1 MIVPALSHDALLADI
16 RSADCDPGQLHLWWL
31 GQSGF
36 LVHAPGLQSQG
47 RYLLF
52 DPYLSDSL
60 TKKYATTDKP
70 HVRMTELAVD
80 PARLDFVDVVTSS
93 HNHTDHLDGDTLV
106 PLIEVNPKLI
116 VVVPAANRE
125 FAAERLR
132 VPAERLTTIDDD
144 GSVSAAEFTIHAL
157 PAAHET
163 IERDE
168 QGRCRFLGYVVQ
180 VGDWTIYHSGDTL
193 LYDGIQERLREWQ
206 IDVAILPI
214 NGRAPERRVAGN
226 LWGREAAQL
235 AQEIGARCVIPCHYD
250 MFEFN
255 TALPDDFVDECT
267 RLEQAH
273 RVLQCGERFSLQ
285 PQD

>member
-16 RSADCDPGQLHLWWL
+16 RNAGCDLGELHLWWL

-36 LVHAPGLQSQG
+36 LVKSQG

-80 PARLDFVDVVTSS
+80 PARLDFIDVVTSS
-93 HNHTDHLDGDTLV
+93 HNHTDHLDGETLI
-106 PLIEVNPKLI
+106 PLVAANPNMTI
-116 VVVPAANRE
+116 VVPAANRE

-132 VPAERLTTIDDD
+132 IPVEWLTEIDDGASISSLD
-144 GSVSAAEFTIHAL
+144 FTIHAV

-168 QGRCRFLGYVVQ
+168 QGRCRFLGYVAQ
-180 VGDWTIYHSGDTL
+180 IGEWTIYHSGDTL
-193 LYDGIQERLREWQ
+193 LYDRMQDRLRKWR

-214 NGRAPERRVAGN
+214 NGRVPERRVAGN

-235 AQEIGARCVIPCHYD
+235 AKDIRARCVIPCHYD

-255 TALPDDFVDECT
+255 TASPDDFVDECS

-273 RVLQCGERFSLQ
+273 RVLQCGERFTFASTA
-285 PQD
+285 